1 MKFILIFLS
10 IVTFI
15 SCQSPN
21 KQGADIELVSNEI
34 SKDETSIN
42 IEEFKEY
49 FQSVTLTSDTFH
61 IHHYRWA
68 TDSKDFEGLLIA
80 PKIFKEYVD
89 STIFDANIDEQ
100 YYAIAHIEPLEAFLI
115 RSKISEADYMQQL
128 FLLTYDAEKKAFVN
142 STKVASFFG
151 AEGFINQM
159 ASWIVPNGDTYQVFM
174 RNNNWSVDV
183 VNETESETDSIR
195 TYIFEN
201 HRLTPK
207 STVKTSKKLER
218 QFPLVD

>member
-89 STIFDANIDEQ
+89 VHQLCSARVTYEGNI
-100 YYAIAHIEPLEAFLI
+100 
-115 RSKISEADYMQQL
+115 
-128 FLLTYDAEKKAFVN
+128 
-142 STKVASFFG
+142 
-151 AEGFINQM
+151 
-159 ASWIVPNGDTYQVFM
+159 
-174 RNNNWSVDV
+174 
-183 VNETESETDSIR
+183 
-195 TYIFEN
+195 
-201 HRLTPK
+201 
-207 STVKTSKKLER
+207 TSKRKKPAISRRRSELQSHPTFLALLSR
-218 QFPLVD
+218 PCQDLSLITS